1 MSAIQ
6 LENTNVTS
14 LTEMALEYA
23 TIFLKTKKKDKIKE
37 SYHIEILTRY
47 SKNTSDQ
54 MFIQLSYFQTF
65 IWW

>member
-23 TIFLKTKKKDKIKE
+23 TIFLKTKKKEKIKE

-65 IWW
+65 I

>member
-23 TIFLKTKKKDKIKE
+23 TIFLKTKKKGKIKE

-65 IWW
+65 I

>member
-23 TIFLKTKKKDKIKE
+23 TIFLKTKKKEKIKE

>member
-23 TIFLKTKKKDKIKE
+23 TIFLKTKKKEK
-37 SYHIEILTRY
+37 
-47 SKNTSDQ
+47 
-54 MFIQLSYFQTF
+54 
-65 IWW
+65 